1 MSKLVERY
9 GPEPEKDKAAAATGI
24 ENLLAPLPVTRT
36 HDRFADA
43 APTFAMSCLPYHS
56 VALTTKL
63 FSASIDTTLNYTSKT
78 LRPPCHCT
86 ASSKP
91 VLTSASPSSQPTCST
106 VATAPSDPGT
116 LKKDVRACPVVSP
129 SSPHSHH
136 LVTASPHHLP
146 AGGTRENVRNEIFH
160 QIYVFPPT
168 FN

>member
-91 VLTSASPSSQPTCST
+91 VLTSASPLSQLTHST
-106 VATAPSDPGT
+106 VAAAPSDPDKLT
-116 LKKDVRACPVVSP
+116 KDVRARALH
-129 SSPHSHH
+129 PHRQHT
-136 LVTASPHHLP
+136 VTTPPLSAPP
-146 AGGTRENVRNEIFH
+146 ARRRKTTCTTLFSRCSRTTARTVRE
-160 QIYVFPPT
+160 
-168 FN
+168 